1 MTEAAEYLEVSRGR
15 WWYFFSKTVKTGKET
30 LKGYTISKIEDSQN
44 KVHRKTKSVEVADND
59 TNEVTVY
66 SSFTLAGQALGVAPS
81 SLSGYFAKN
90 RTNLF
95 RKRYILKLV

>member
-1 MTEAAEYLEVSRGR
+1 MGISRGR
-15 WWYFFSKTVKTGKET
+15 LWYFFNKTVEIGNET

-44 KVHRKTKSVEVADND
+44 EIHRKTKKIEVSDVD
-59 TNEVTVY
+59 TNEVTTY
-66 SSFTLAGQALGVAPS
+66 SSFTLAGKALGVAPS

-95 RKRYILKLV
+95 RKKYILRLV